1 MIEEN
6 IITKKIKK
14 KQQQEEKKE
23 DQIIQF
29 NRHKVQGNSTIPP
42 IRTSGN
48 T

>member
-1 MIEEN
+1 MIEE
-6 IITKKIKK
+6 I
-14 KQQQEEKKE
+14 QQEEKKE
-23 DQIIQF
+23 DQIIIQF